1 MNLGFIFIFLELL
14 VLFLAF
20 QNYKN
25 NKFLKNFSSVLLIIV
40 LTVLS
45 GFRYNVGR
53 DFMSY
58 EIMYNDP
65 DNYRNLFIEPVWILF
80 SKVLHMVG
88 GTSTTW
94 FLCTSFII
102 NLLFILAIRRM
113 SKNFY
118 LSVAFYIC
126 IPQLYLESFNI
137 VRQFVAMS
145 IIFYWSYL
153 FFEKRYIRF
162 LFIIILASFFHTSAL
177 LLLPF
182 FILSRLRIPNI
193 ILLLGIFVCFLLR
206 NQFLSL
212 VTAIVS
218 VTPMYANY
226 VKNLVA
232 SESNSGLYAIVLLIS
247 SLFIIFRFWHVKL
260 PEINILKQL
269 SLFSFCV
276 YLMFYTFQAGMRIGF
291 YILPYFTL
299 LIPYIINR
307 MKVNCAF
314 YSIGILFC
322 LFFLFTLKSGFDT
335 LYRIR
340 QF

>member
-14 VLFLAF
+14 ILFFAF
-20 QNYKN
+20 LNYKN
-25 NKFLKNFSSVLLIIV
+25 NEFLKDVCSVVFIII

-94 FLCTSFII
+94 FLCTSFVI
-102 NLLFILAIRRM
+102 NLFFILAIKRM

-118 LSVAFYIC
+118 LSVAFYMC
-126 IPQLYLESFNI
+126 IPQLFLESFNI
-137 VRQFVAMS
+137 VRQFVAIS

-226 VKNLVA
+226 VKNLVE

-247 SLFIIFRFWHVKL
+247 SLFIIFRFWHVKI

-276 YLMFYTFQAGMRIGF
+276 YLMFYTFQPGMRIGF
-291 YILPYFTL
+291 YMLPYFIL
-299 LIPYIINR
+299 LIPYIKDK
-307 MKVNCAF
+307 MKVNLAF
-314 YSIGILFC
+314 YSIGIIFFT
-322 LFFLFTLKSGFDT
+322 FFLFTLKSSLGI
-335 LYRIR
+335 LYFWR
-340 QF
+340 F